1 VINLIDGNL
10 VQQYLSA
17 VQARDI
23 VKQLPECLQNQIEQ
37 FKQLVLQDIRA
48 QCNMPDLTE
57 QDIQKLVA
65 MFEPEEKSIV
75 KQILSSVFD
84 YAISAIKK
92 HYPSTTV
99 ATVLAALINHYLV
112 K

>member
-1 VINLIDGNL
+1 MIDGNL

-23 VKQLPECLQNQIEQ
+23 IEQLPNGLRQHAQQ

-65 MFEPEEKSIV
+65 MFVPEEKSLV
-75 KQILSSVFD
+75 KQIFG